1 MARRSISSE
10 VKAQIVE
17 AMRVEGA
24 KSSEVA
30 LRFNVSVPTV
40 YNYLKQAQVA
50 TVEVVEA

>member
-1 MARRSISSE
+1 MSRRTIPVE
-10 VKAQIVE
+10 VKAQVVE

-30 LRFNVSVPTV
+30 LRFGISVPTV
-40 YNYLKQAQVA
+40 YNYVKQAQVA